1 MYRIRR
7 FAPVL
12 ATVPLGRQALPETG
26 SNVLWWVIGALAVL
40 ALGGAL
46 YALSRRRG
54 SADTPGEPPV
64 PPPA

>member
-7 FAPVL
+7 FAPLL
-12 ATVPLGRQALPETG
+12 ATVPVGEQALPETG

-40 ALGGAL
+40 AVGGAL

-54 SADTPGEPPV
+54 STDAPGEPPV
-64 PPPA
+64 PPPV